1 MSTSQASVSV
11 IVPCRNE
18 ARFIGQFLDS
28 LATQDYPSE
37 CMETIIVD
45 GMSDD
50 GTRAYLTDWAAGS
63 GQRMVLDNPARMA
76 ASAMNIGL
84 AHSHGEVI
92 VRLDVHAR
100 YPSDYV
106 RSCVDALVRT
116 GADVVGGVVD
126 TVPAAP
132 GAVSRAISAAVSSA
146 FGVGGT
152 AFRTGSVQQP
162 TSVDIVPFGCF
173 SRTLI
178 SRFGAYNEH
187 MRWDEDAELCYRV
200 KAQGGLVL
208 LCPGIR
214 STYVARAT
222 LGQLW
227 LQYYRYGLYKPA
239 IARQVHRVM
248 TLRQLVPSLFV
259 CSVVGLGALSRWSP
273 AMRRLLGVELMA
285 YAVADVGASLAGV
298 LRRHDLGLLLLIVA
312 YPVMHV
318 AYGLGYVVGIL
329 RLVRGRA

>member
-1 MSTSQASVSV
+1 MSTCQASVSV

-18 ARFIGQFLDS
+18 ARFIQRFLET
-28 LATQDYPSE
+28 LAAQDYPSE
-37 CMETIIVD
+37 CIETIIVD

-50 GTRAYLTDWAAGS
+50 GTRTYLTDWAAGS
-63 GQRMVLDNPARMA
+63 GQRMVLDNPAEMA
-76 ASAMNIGL
+76 ASAMNIGITG
-84 AHSHGEVI
+84 SHGEVI
-92 VRLDVHAR
+92 VRLDAHAR
-100 YPSDYV
+100 YPPDYV

-132 GAVSRAISAAVSSA
+132 GAVSRAIAAAVSSA

-162 TSVDIVPFGCF
+162 TPVDIVPFGCF
-173 SRTLI
+173 SRALI

-227 LQYYRYGLYKPA
+227 LQYYRYGLYKPV

-259 CSVVGLGALSRWSP
+259 CSAVGLAVLSPWS
-273 AMRRLLGVELMA
+273 AAIRRLLGVELTV
-285 YAVADVGASLAGV
+285 YAVADVGTSLAAV
-298 LRRHDLGLLLLIVA
+298 LRRHDLGLLLLTVA